1 MPGATSAIGG
11 ASTGKATASIDFLP
25 SSGVLPR
32 FRSDKPARSP
42 MVNYLLVALG
52 VLLNVGAQ
60 VALKMTGKDGGEIGL
75 SAIIADPVR
84 WLFNPWFILGV
95 FLYGVSVINWL
106 IVLTRV
112 DLSIAY
118 ALMSTGY
125 ILTFMAG
132 VWLFHEPVSTPRVL
146 GLLVIIA
153 GVILIT
159 RPVQNASLP

>member
-1 MPGATSAIGG
+1 
-11 ASTGKATASIDFLP
+11 
-25 SSGVLPR
+25 
-32 FRSDKPARSP
+32 

-52 VLLNVGAQ
+52 VVLNVGAQ
-60 VALKMTGKDGGEIGL
+60 VALKMTGKGGGEIGL
-75 SAIIADPVR
+75 TAIIQDPVR
-84 WLFNPWFILGV
+84 WLLNPWFVLGV

-125 ILTFMAG
+125 IATFLIG
-132 VWLFHEPVSTPRVL
+132 VWVFDEPQSTTRLV
-146 GLLVIIA
+146 GLAVIIL

-159 RPVQNASLP
+159 RPVVSHG